1 MKFKKMHGAGNDYV
15 FVDARNETRDWPK
28 VAAAVS
34 ARLKGIGSAGLIIL
48 LPSEK
53 ADVRMQMFNADGS
66 EGEMC
71 GNGIRCFVRFA
82 LDANALNLS
91 DRPVRV
97 ETAAGILP
105 VTPLWIGEFMTRASV
120 SMGPPRLVPA
130 DIPLVVEGEGPV
142 IDHEL
147 EIAGQQIVFTGVSMG
162 NPHAVTFIDIDV
174 DDYPLHE
181 IGPIVESH
189 SMFPNKVNFEIVN
202 VLSRHRMKVRV
213 WERGSG
219 LTQACG
225 TGACAVVVAARL
237 KGLVS
242 DNVTIDL
249 PGGSLDIQW
258 PGDGDVIME
267 GPVEESFDGDWRG

>member
-1 MKFKKMHGAGNDYV
+1 
-15 FVDARNETRDWPK
+15 
-28 VAAAVS
+28 
-34 ARLKGIGSAGLIIL
+34 
-48 LPSEK
+48 
-53 ADVRMQMFNADGS
+53 
-66 EGEMC
+66 
-71 GNGIRCFVRFA
+71 
-82 LDANALNLS
+82 
-91 DRPVRV
+91 
-97 ETAAGILP
+97 
-105 VTPLWIGEFMTRASV
+105 
-120 SMGPPRLVPA
+120 
-130 DIPLVVEGEGPV
+130 
-142 IDHEL
+142 
-147 EIAGQQIVFTGVSMG
+147 MG

-202 VLSRHRMKVRV
+202 VLSRHRLKVRV

-258 PGDGDVIME
+258 TGDGDVIME